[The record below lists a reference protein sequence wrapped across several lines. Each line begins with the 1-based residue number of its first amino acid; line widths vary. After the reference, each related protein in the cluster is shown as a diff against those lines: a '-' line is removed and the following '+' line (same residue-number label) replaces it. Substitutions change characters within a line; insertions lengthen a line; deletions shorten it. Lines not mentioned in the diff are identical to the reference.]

1 MDPIANMLV
10 MLKNAGAVKKPTVLV
25 PYSNVKLAILNVLA
39 KEGFILSAT
48 KKGKKV
54 KKYIQCD
61 LAYFGDGRSKITN
74 VKRMSKPSR
83 RVYVKVD
90 DLKPVR
96 QGLGLAVLSTPQGV
110 MTGAEAKKLRVGGEL
125 LFTLW

>member
-10 MLKNAGAVKKPTVLV
+10 MIKNAGAVKKPTVLV
-25 PYSNVKLAILNVLA
+25 PYSNLKMAILNVLV
-39 KEGFILSAT
+39 KEGLILSAT

-74 VKRMSKPSR
+74 IKRMSKPSR

-110 MTGAEAKKLRVGGEL
+110 MTSGEARKLRVGGEL

>member
-10 MLKNAGAVKKPTVLV
+10 MLKNAGAVKKPTVSV

-83 RVYVKVD
+83 RIYVKVD

-110 MTGAEAKKLRVGGEL
+110 MTGGEAKKLRVGGEL

>member
-54 KKYIQCD
+54 KKYIHCD

-90 DLKPVR
+90 DLKPIR
-96 QGLGLAVLSTPQGV
+96 QGLGLAILSTPQGV
-110 MTGAEAKKLRVGGEL
+110 MTGNEAKKLRVGGEL

>member
-10 MLKNAGAVKKPTVLV
+10 MLKNAGAVKKPSVLV
-25 PYSNVKLAILNVLA
+25 PYSNVKLAILNVLV

-74 VKRMSKPSR
+74 IKRMSKPSR

-90 DLKPVR
+90 EIKPVR
-96 QGLGLAVLSTPQGV
+96 QGLGLSVLSTPQGV
-110 MTGAEAKKLRVGGEL
+110 MTGVEAKKLRVGGEL

>member
-83 RVYVKVD
+83 RIYVKVD

-110 MTGAEAKKLRVGGEL
+110 MTGGEAKKLRVGGEL